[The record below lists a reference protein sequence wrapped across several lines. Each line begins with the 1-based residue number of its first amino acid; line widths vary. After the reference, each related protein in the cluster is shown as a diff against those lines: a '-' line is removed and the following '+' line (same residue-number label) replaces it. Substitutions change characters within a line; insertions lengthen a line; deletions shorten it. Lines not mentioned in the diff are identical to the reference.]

1 MPSAI
6 ALAIERFV
14 QDLTNLPVDHSIDHA
29 LENALVAEH
38 EIRLLLASDPQ
49 NAQLHDM
56 FLGLLDIFK
65 VAPAARRH
73 RARPVDFRTTDFND
87 YYVFPVAPR
96 HRRSSLSP
104 STVPDMQAFNKNWEI
119 FTHRALLKMSPK
131 DWNNVIAAG
140 GSVLACLRSTIT
152 NPSSRR
158 LNQFYQSPIHA
169 NSDINLF
176 LWGLTPAQVVIN

>member
-6 ALAIERFV
+6 ALAIECFI